1 MKTTIETKIFLGIIL
16 ISLLIAG
23 AISVDAKNEGKYRLV
38 SEITPTTW
46 TIGNQATIE
55 KITAVEQE
63 TQQLFLNQTGDPNR
77 VMIVYYNVKYTD
89 GTTTIFYT
97 EMMIPFDTEY
107 VQGNNLIKKE
117 YIERYALDTW
127 NWILPNQRYGY
138 DRLMTGNQ

>member
-16 ISLLIAG
+16 ISLLAVCM
-23 AISVDAKNEGKYRLV
+23 ASVDAKNEGKYRLV
-38 SEITPTTW
+38 TDSTTSAW
-46 TIGNQATIE
+46 TVGNQVIE

-63 TQQLFLNQTGDPNR
+63 TQQLFLNLTGDPNR

-89 GTTTIFYT
+89 GTTTIYYT
-97 EMMIPFDTEY
+97 EMMIPFDTETI
-107 VQGNNLIKKE
+107 QGNNLIKKD

-127 NWILPNQRYGY
+127 NWVIPNQRYGY